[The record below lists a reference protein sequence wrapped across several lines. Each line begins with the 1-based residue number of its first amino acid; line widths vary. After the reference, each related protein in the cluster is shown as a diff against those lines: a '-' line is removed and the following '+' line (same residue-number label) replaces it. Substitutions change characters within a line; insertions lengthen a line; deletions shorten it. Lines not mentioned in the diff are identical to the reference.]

1 MKTINQQYDTI
12 FNTELITIG
21 LRFDGAKLIR
31 LAYLLNKPCKAT
43 VNVYAQRAQSSIE
56 KYLQSGSKS
65 KLKINALK
73 IDFQLNVSE
82 FQKSVLDQLILIPF
96 GETRTYGDIAKIL
109 DTSPRAVGNACRHN
123 PVPLVIPC
131 HRVVST
137 KDIGGYDGVK
147 TGDLLAVK
155 YKLLAMEGVSF
166 S

>member
-1 MKTINQQYDTI
+1 M
-12 FNTELITIG
+12 
-21 LRFDGAKLIR
+21 
-31 LAYLLNKPCKAT
+31 
-43 VNVYAQRAQSSIE
+43 
-56 KYLQSGSKS
+56 
-65 KLKINALK
+65 K

-82 FQKSVLDQLILIPF
+82 FQKSVLDQLLLIPF

-137 KDIGGYDGVK
+137 KDIGGYDGAK
-147 TGDLLAVK
+147 SGDLLAVK
-155 YKLLAMEGVSF
+155 YKLLAMEGVNF